1 MRTNV
6 IRVTVFALSLG
17 AAAAAQ
23 AQVCVRIDESHDT
36 LSQDDRTAAVLLLNR
51 QFASAGE
58 QVVADC
64 AVPYM
69 LAHIKL
75 GNTITVTL
83 SGPKGSREGTALGL
97 DDLPALYSQMVRSL
111 ETGHPMT
118 GLGVVDRTNVTA
130 AQATA
135 QRVHSDG
142 FFYARLGYG
151 GIFGGRTY
159 GVPSFGLGYRAEI
172 DKVAIDVS
180 FLNFQISNSD
190 YSYAAGSADSASLLK
205 LSGLYM
211 VHRDANSTPYFGGGL
226 SWGHTSVYESRPV
239 TVAPGTPSA
248 TAYTYTTGGDGSG
261 LQGELT
267 AGYEFA
273 RATTIRM
280 FVQADAVLP
289 FYSVTTQTFVERRPV
304 GLDRPLDAVTDD
316 DDRPRLPTGSKVS
329 AAARRFLVQWRQA
342 ALDASSWSHDE
353 D

>member
-1 MRTNV
+1 MRTYLIRTTV
-6 IRVTVFALSLG
+6 IALFLC
-17 AAAAAQ
+17 AAATTQ
-23 AQVCVRIDESHDT
+23 AQVCVTIDESHDT
-36 LSQDDRTAAVLLLNR
+36 LNRDDRAAAVLLLNR

-58 QVVADC
+58 QVEADC
-64 AVPYM
+64 PTPYV
-69 LAHIKL
+69 LAHVKL

-111 ETGHPMT
+111 ETGRPMT

-151 GIFGGRTY
+151 GIFAGRTY

-172 DKVAIDVS
+172 DKIAIDVS

-190 YSYAAGSADSASLLK
+190 FSYTGGSADSASLVK

-211 VHRDANSTPYFGGGL
+211 VHRDASSTPYVGGGL
-226 SWGHTSVYESRPV
+226 SWGHTSVFDSQLV
-239 TVAPGTPSA
+239 TNTPGTG
-248 TAYTYTTGGDGSG
+248 YTYTTGGDGSG
-261 LQGELT
+261 LQGELS

-280 FVQADAVLP
+280 FVQADAILP
-289 FYSVTTQTFVERRPV
+289 FYSVNSQTFSSRGVPMASTGRWTPSLLMSV
-304 GLDRPLDAVTDD
+304 GLGWQRG
-316 DDRPRLPTGSKVS
+316 RK
-329 AAARRFLVQWRQA
+329 
-342 ALDASSWSHDE
+342 
-353 D
+353 

>member
-1 MRTNV
+1 MRASV
-6 IRVTVFALSLG
+6 IRTTVVAVFLC
-17 AAAAAQ
+17 AAAVAQ
-23 AQVCVRIDESHDT
+23 AQVCVKIDESHDT
-36 LSQDDRTAAVLLLNR
+36 LGQDDRLAALLLLNR

-58 QVVADC
+58 QVVTDC
-64 AVPYM
+64 PTPYV
-69 LAHIKL
+69 LAHVKL

-111 ETGHPMT
+111 ETGRPMT

-142 FFYARLGYG
+142 FFYARLGYSA
-151 GIFGGRTY
+151 IFGAQAY

-180 FLNFQISNSD
+180 FLNFQMSNSD
-190 YSYAAGSADSASLLK
+190 FNYAAGSADSASLLK

-211 VHRDANSTPYFGGGL
+211 VHRDANSTPYFGGGM
-226 SWGHTSVYESRPV
+226 SWGHTSVIESRPV
-239 TVAPGTPSA
+239 TYSSGTVYP
-248 TAYTYTTGGDGSG
+248 YTTGGDGSG

-280 FVQADAVLP
+280 FVQADAILP
-289 FYSVTTQTFVERRPV
+289 FYSVSSQTFSSRGVPLASTGRWTPSLV
-304 GLDRPLDAVTDD
+304 MSIGLGWQRG
-316 DDRPRLPTGSKVS
+316 RK
-329 AAARRFLVQWRQA
+329 
-342 ALDASSWSHDE
+342 
-353 D
+353 

>member
-1 MRTNV
+1 MRAQV
-6 IRVTVFALSLG
+6 IRTTVALFLC
-17 AAAAAQ
+17 APAVAR
-23 AQVCVRIDESHDT
+23 AQVCVTIDESHDT
-36 LSQDDRTAAVLLLNR
+36 LGHDDRAAAVLLLNR

-58 QVVADC
+58 DVVANC
-64 AVPYM
+64 RTPYV
-69 LAHIKL
+69 LAHVKL
-75 GNTITVTL
+75 GNTIAVTL
-83 SGPKGSREGTALGL
+83 AGPKGSREGTALGL

-111 ETGHPMT
+111 ETGRPMT

-151 GIFGGRTY
+151 GIFGGQTY

-190 YSYAAGSADSASLLK
+190 FAYTAGSADSASLLK

-226 SWGHTSVYESRPV
+226 SWGHTSVFQSQPV
-239 TVAPGTPSA
+239 PYPSGTAGGSV
-248 TAYTYTTGGDGSG
+248 YTYTTGGDGSG

-280 FVQADAVLP
+280 FVQADATLP
-289 FYSVTTQTFVERRPV
+289 FYSVSSQTFTSRGVLMGSTGRWTPSLV
-304 GLDRPLDAVTDD
+304 MSIGLGWQRG
-316 DDRPRLPTGSKVS
+316 RK
-329 AAARRFLVQWRQA
+329 
-342 ALDASSWSHDE
+342 
-353 D
+353 

>member
-1 MRTNV
+1 MRTYV
-6 IRVTVFALSLG
+6 IRTTVVAMFLC
-17 AAAAAQ
+17 AAAVAQ
-23 AQVCVRIDESHDT
+23 AQVCVTIDESHDT
-36 LSQDDRTAAVLLLNR
+36 LTRDDRAAAVLLLNR
-51 QFASAGE
+51 QLASAGE
-58 QVVADC
+58 QIVADC
-64 AVPYM
+64 PTPYV
-69 LAHIKL
+69 LAHVKL

-111 ETGHPMT
+111 ETGRPMT

-151 GIFGGRTY
+151 GIFAGRTY

-172 DKVAIDVS
+172 DKIAIDVS

-190 YSYAAGSADSASLLK
+190 FSYTGGSADSASLVK

-211 VHRDANSTPYFGGGL
+211 VHRDASSTPYVGGGL
-226 SWGHTSVYESRPV
+226 SWGHTSVFDSQLV
-239 TVAPGTPSA
+239 TTTPGTG
-248 TAYTYTTGGDGSG
+248 YTYTTGGDGSG
-261 LQGELT
+261 LQGELS

-280 FVQADAVLP
+280 FVQADAILP
-289 FYSVTTQTFVERRPV
+289 FYSVNSQTFSSRGVPMASTGRWTPSLLMSV
-304 GLDRPLDAVTDD
+304 GLGWQRG
-316 DDRPRLPTGSKVS
+316 RK
-329 AAARRFLVQWRQA
+329 
-342 ALDASSWSHDE
+342 
-353 D
+353 

>member
-1 MRTNV
+1 MRSYV
-6 IRVTVFALSLG
+6 IRTTVVALFLC

-36 LSQDDRTAAVLLLNR
+36 LGGDDRAAAVLLLSR

-64 AVPYM
+64 PAPYV
-69 LAHIKL
+69 LSHVKL

-83 SGPKGSREGTALGL
+83 SGPKGNREGTALGL

-111 ETGHPMT
+111 ETGRPMA

-130 AQATA
+130 AQASA

-151 GIFGGRTY
+151 GIFGNHTY
-159 GVPSFGLGYRAEI
+159 GVPSFGLGYRAEV
-172 DKVAIDVS
+172 DRVAIDVS
-180 FLNFQISNSD
+180 FLNFQVSSSD
-190 YSYAAGSADSASLLK
+190 FSYTASSADSASLLK

-211 VHRDANSTPYFGGGL
+211 VNRDANSTPYFGGGV
-226 SWGHTSVYESRPV
+226 SWGHTSVNEAQPV
-239 TVAPGTPSA
+239 IYTPGAPGG
-248 TAYTYTTGGDGSG
+248 TYTTGGNGSG

-280 FVQADAVLP
+280 FVQTDAILP
-289 FYSVTTQTFVERRPV
+289 FYSVASQSFSSRGVPLASTSRWTPSLVMSI
-304 GLDRPLDAVTDD
+304 GLGWQRG
-316 DDRPRLPTGSKVS
+316 RK
-329 AAARRFLVQWRQA
+329 
-342 ALDASSWSHDE
+342 
-353 D
+353 

>member
-1 MRTNV
+1 MRTFV
-6 IRVTVFALSLG
+6 IRTTVALFLCVP
-17 AAAAAQ
+17 AVAQ
-23 AQVCVRIDESHDT
+23 AQVCVTIDESHDT
-36 LSQDDRTAAVLLLNR
+36 LGQDDRQAAVLLLSH
-51 QFASAGE
+51 QFAAAGE
-58 QVVADC
+58 QVVAGC
-64 AVPYM
+64 PTPYV
-69 LAHIKL
+69 LAHVKL

-111 ETGHPMT
+111 ETGRPMT

-151 GIFGGRTY
+151 GIFGAQAY

-190 YSYAAGSADSASLLK
+190 FGYAAGSADSASLLK

-211 VHRDANSTPYFGGGL
+211 VHRDANSTPYFGGGV
-226 SWGHTSVYESRPV
+226 SWGHTSIVESRPV
-239 TVAPGTPSA
+239 AYPSTVPGST
-248 TAYTYTTGGDGSG
+248 YTYATGGDGSG

-280 FVQADAVLP
+280 FVQADAILP
-289 FYSVTTQTFVERRPV
+289 FYSVPSQTFSSRGVLLGSEGRWTPSLV
-304 GLDRPLDAVTDD
+304 MSIGLGWQR
-316 DDRPRLPTGSKVS
+316 GKK
-329 AAARRFLVQWRQA
+329 
-342 ALDASSWSHDE
+342 
-353 D
+353 

>member
-1 MRTNV
+1 MRAFV
-6 IRVTVFALSLG
+6 IRTTVALFLCVP
-17 AAAAAQ
+17 AVAQ
-23 AQVCVRIDESHDT
+23 AQVCVTIDESHDT
-36 LSQDDRTAAVLLLNR
+36 LGQDDRTAAVLLLNR

-58 QVVADC
+58 QVVASC
-64 AVPYM
+64 PTPYV

-75 GNTITVTL
+75 GNTIMVTL
-83 SGPKGSREGTALGL
+83 SGPKGNREGTALGL

-111 ETGHPMT
+111 ETGRPMT
-118 GLGVVDRTNVTA
+118 GLGVIDRTNVTA

-151 GIFGGRTY
+151 GIFGARTY

-180 FLNFQISNSD
+180 FLNFQVSNSD
-190 YSYAAGSADSASLLK
+190 FNYAGGSADSASLLK

-211 VHRDANSTPYFGGGL
+211 VHRDASSTPYLGGGL
-226 SWGHTSVYESRPV
+226 SWGHTSVTESQPV
-239 TVAPGTPSA
+239 PYPSGIA
-248 TAYTYTTGGDGSG
+248 GGSGYPYTTGGDGSG

-280 FVQADAVLP
+280 FVQADAILP
-289 FYSVTTQTFVERRPV
+289 FYSVSSQTFSSRGMPLASTSRWTPSLVMSI
-304 GLDRPLDAVTDD
+304 GLGWQRG
-316 DDRPRLPTGSKVS
+316 RK
-329 AAARRFLVQWRQA
+329 
-342 ALDASSWSHDE
+342 
-353 D
+353 

>member
-1 MRTNV
+1 MRTFV
-6 IRVTVFALSLG
+6 IRTTVALILSVP
-17 AAAAAQ
+17 AVAR
-23 AQVCVRIDESHDT
+23 AQVCVTIDESHDT
-36 LSQDDRTAAVLLLNR
+36 LGQDDRVAAVLLVNR

-58 QVVADC
+58 QVVANC
-64 AVPYM
+64 TTPYV
-69 LAHIKL
+69 LAHVKL
-75 GNTITVTL
+75 GNTIAVTL
-83 SGPKGSREGTALGL
+83 SGPKGTREGTALGL

-111 ETGHPMT
+111 ETGRPMT

-151 GIFGGRTY
+151 GIFGARTY

-190 YSYAAGSADSASLLK
+190 FSYAASAADSASLLK

-211 VHRDANSTPYFGGGL
+211 VHRDAGSTPYVGGGL
-226 SWGHTSVYESRPV
+226 SWGHTSVFEGQPV
-239 TVAPGTPSA
+239 TYPSGA
-248 TAYTYTTGGDGSG
+248 AGGSVYTYTTGGDGSG

-280 FVQADAVLP
+280 FVQADAILP
-289 FYSVTTQTFVERRPV
+289 FYSVSSQTFSSRGMPLGSTARWTPSLVMSI
-304 GLDRPLDAVTDD
+304 GLGWQRG
-316 DDRPRLPTGSKVS
+316 RK
-329 AAARRFLVQWRQA
+329 
-342 ALDASSWSHDE
+342 
-353 D
+353 